1 MKAYALS
8 HLTDQVLLQ
17 DLATLV
23 ARDRTH
29 TADLIGH
36 IAEVDRRKLYLPAAH
51 PSMFSYCM
59 NVLHLSEQ
67 ATYKRVRV
75 ARMARRFPVIYG
87 ALAEGCVHLSGLV
100 MLKPFLTR
108 GTVDELLAAATHKSS
123 REIKKLL
130 RERFP
135 QADVPTQVRA
145 LPRHHVAAPCMQLSP
160 RTVATASPGS
170 VKESSA
176 LRTDECRT
184 EEHLSPK
191 AVEVPSKPAKVE
203 PLGLKRYSLQLSMSQ
218 VMHDK
223 LRHAQALLSHQ
234 LPSGDVTNVLERALD
249 ALIAKLEKSKFA
261 ATDRPRAAQ
270 ARTSANPRHIPS
282 HVKRVVRERDGDQCT
297 FVSETGPRCPER
309 HFLEF
314 DHVDPVSRGGEATAD
329 RMRLR
334 CRAHNQYE
342 AERMFGVP
350 FMQRKLHEAGKRR
363 EVHEYETL
371 EQGAAQTRRAP

>member
-203 PLGLKRYSLQLSMSQ
+203 PLGLKRYALQLTMSQ
-218 VMHDK
+218 EMHDK
-223 LRHAQALLSHQ
+223 LRHAQALMSHQ
-234 LPSGDVTNVLERALD
+234 IPSGDVASVLERALD
-249 ALIAKLEKSKFA
+249 ALIVGLEKAKFA
-261 ATDRPRAAQ
+261 ATDRPRQ
-270 ARTSANPRHIPS
+270 VRSSANPRLIPA
-282 HVKRVVRERDGDQCT
+282 HVRRAVRERDGCQCT
-297 FVSETGPRCPER
+297 FVSGGQRCPER
-309 HFLEF
+309 RFLEF
-314 DHVDPVSRGGEATAD
+314 DHIEPVSRGGKATAEG
-329 RMRLR
+329 MRLR

-342 AERMFGVP
+342 AERMFGAA
-350 FMQRKLHEAGKRR
+350 FMEQKR
-363 EVHEYETL
+363 T
-371 EQGAAQTRRAP
+371 AARRAKNYSITTQAIASPPS